1 VKSAKHSL
9 ARAAALAAAVAL
21 TLPAAS
27 FARTPEF
34 RVPDF
39 AHLRARAT
47 ETVDVNVGGFLLG
60 LARMFTQEDRKTDP
74 DLAIL
79 DEIKSVKV
87 RSYKFDSDGA
97 YSKAD
102 VDAVRSQLRSP
113 QWNAMV
119 QVHKRDSKE
128 DVDVFICVEDNQKTC
143 GIAVIATQPRE
154 FTVVSIAGSID
165 IDRLGQLEGEFG
177 IPKLG
182 NQRDGT
188 AENDSVENP
197 VENPVAN

>member
-1 VKSAKHSL
+1 MKSAKHSV
-9 ARAAALAAAVAL
+9 ARAAALAAAIAL

-27 FARTPEF
+27 FGRTPEF
-34 RVPDF
+34 RVPEF
-39 AHLRARAT
+39 AHLRARAA

-60 LARMFTQEDRKTDP
+60 LARMFTREERKTDP

-87 RSYKFDSDGA
+87 RSYKFDNDGE

-113 QWNAMV
+113 EWNAMV
-119 QVHKRDSKE
+119 QVHKRGSQE

-154 FTVVSIAGSID
+154 FTVVSIAGNID
-165 IDRLGQLEGEFG
+165 IDRLAQLEGEFG
-177 IPKLG
+177 IPHLGNDKLG
-182 NQRDGT
+182 NEPDEKSDNQ
-188 AENDSVENP
+188 P
-197 VENPVAN
+197 VEN